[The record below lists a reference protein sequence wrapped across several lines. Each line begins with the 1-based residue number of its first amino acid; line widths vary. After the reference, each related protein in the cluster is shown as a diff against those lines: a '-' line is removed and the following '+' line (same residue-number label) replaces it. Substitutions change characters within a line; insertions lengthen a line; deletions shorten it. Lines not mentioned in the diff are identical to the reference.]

1 MFFIF
6 RGSGRLRNRLNPCVV
21 KEVRSG
27 ETKPCIFPFQFQE
40 KMYYGC
46 TKDGFRDD
54 LEPWCS
60 TKEPFIYYVSTCN
73 SRGRGIRN
81 CHFLLTFSTQNM
93 LTWGVRKDQHCAYLR
108 NI

>member
-1 MFFIF
+1 MMFYF
-6 RGSGRLRNRLNPCVV
+6 RGPGGLRGRLNPCVV
-21 KEVRSG
+21 KEERSG

-46 TKDGFRDD
+46 TKAGFRDD

-73 SRGRGIRN
+73 CRGRGVRN
-81 CHFLLTFSTQNM
+81 CHFLLIFSPKICLHGGGGGSEKPKNVIT
-93 LTWGVRKDQHCAYLR
+93 
-108 NI
+108 